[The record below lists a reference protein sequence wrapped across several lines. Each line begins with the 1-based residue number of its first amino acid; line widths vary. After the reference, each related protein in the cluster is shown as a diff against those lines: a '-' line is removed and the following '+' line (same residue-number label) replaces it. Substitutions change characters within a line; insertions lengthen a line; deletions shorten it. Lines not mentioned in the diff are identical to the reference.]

1 MIEQTPYIVSK
12 DLILRAYEALPE
24 IEFKLSLNHPT
35 GDFFYDPWTLKEEFK
50 NTVWEEIINS
60 LPEENKG
67 EARIINLDIKT
78 CYTKH
83 SDIDDRWHLSL
94 SKGDGFLVDL
104 ESNIM
109 HQTHLG
115 HWYSMN
121 AGLLHS
127 AVNFGDECRY
137 QLVIRKLLTR
147 NILQHPINVLL
158 SIKDPPHN
166 YRFIIDQH
174 LSPKLNTWNKQ
185 KTLSNFKQN
194 KDNTISFTIEENK
207 LKELENVLSC
217 MDLQVEVSY
226 DSI

>member
-1 MIEQTPYIVSK
+1 MIEQTSYTVPQEL
-12 DLILRAYEALPE
+12 LISAYDTLPK
-24 IEFKLSLNHPT
+24 IDFKLTLNQPT
-35 GDFFYDPWTLKEEFK
+35 GDFFYDRWTLKEEYK

-60 LPEENKG
+60 LPEEDKG
-67 EARIINLDIKT
+67 EIRIINLDIKT

-94 SKGDGFLVDL
+94 SNGESFLVDL
-104 ESNIM
+104 ESNTM
-109 HQTHLG
+109 HQTHAG
-115 HWYSMN
+115 CWYIMN

-127 AVNFGDECRY
+127 AVNFGDRNRY

-147 NILQHPINVLL
+147 NILQQPINVLL

-174 LSPKLNTWNKQ
+174 LSPKLNLWNKQ
-185 KTLSNFKQN
+185 KVLSNFKQN

-207 LKELENVLSC
+207 LKELENVISC
-217 MDLQVEVSY
+217 MELQVEASY